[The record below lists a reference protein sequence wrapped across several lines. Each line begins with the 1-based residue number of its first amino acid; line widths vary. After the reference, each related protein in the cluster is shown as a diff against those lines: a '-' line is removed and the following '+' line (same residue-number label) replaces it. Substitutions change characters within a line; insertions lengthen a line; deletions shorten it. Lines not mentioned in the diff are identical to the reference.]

1 MNVHYTMYYTSYFLP
16 TSILIFVNPSNKL
29 LIKASTLK
37 ETSNSAAISMWN
49 KIISVDQPAVPIP
62 KSLLNTAYGHT
73 DPSIKGDVNKHSTVR
88 KITGLSMES
97 PQPCG
102 HNLLPWP
109 HRGCVQHCPLKA
121 GKLKS
126 CTVSAEKPQNPSTSD
141 PWKKGGQEHCTS
153 SAPLH
158 ILRDF
163 HTDYKGR
170 DTDTRHDSQNQ
181 CLPKNP
187 FHFWFCVL

>member
-1 MNVHYTMYYTSYFLP
+1 
-16 TSILIFVNPSNKL
+16 
-29 LIKASTLK
+29 
-37 ETSNSAAISMWN
+37 MWN

-153 SAPLH
+153 SGISTLITRAETQTHAMTHKISAFPKILSISDSVCCKLGLWPSLILFHPSEISPVQHLQKAICRIRKVSWICFSPL
-158 ILRDF
+158 I
-163 HTDYKGR
+163 
-170 DTDTRHDSQNQ
+170 
-181 CLPKNP
+181 
-187 FHFWFCVL
+187 